1 MAEILKRIKTQ
12 ILLRSDIATNWS
24 THNPVLGAG
33 EIGVEFRE
41 GGAHQFKIGDNS
53 TPWNSLPYFEG
64 NLADA
69 VANLRTD
76 VNGIQAVLNDNG
88 DTKGL
93 VSRVGV
99 VETKVQEL
107 IVAGGEPNVIVEVQL
122 DGVKVEPEN
131 KVVNLDVAATY
142 VKKSDFEA
150 YKTEITNK
158 FGEYTTTTDLNATLA
173 GYVTTGKFNEE
184 IAKLA
189 TTEYVNAELAKKVS
203 NDTFTTYQGTVTEEL
218 AKKADKTEVEN
229 TFANYET
236 KAQAEAKYVQ
246 ATSYAIDKAALEE
259 AIGSK
264 VAQSAY
270 NTDKAALEQAIAG
283 KVAQT
288 AYDAKVEELEN
299 SIEALQAA
307 QAGGLVREIVT
318 ELPAVD
324 NASLNTIYMIKRAAG
339 VKDSD
344 VYDEYI
350 IVIDKETSARHFEL
364 LGNTELNLSGYA
376 TEDYVN
382 GKVEAIYAVD
392 AEGNESGKLVDKI
405 AAEATTRENAIAA
418 ETTAREAI
426 YKKDGEV
433 ESGVLVTKLAAE
445 VKARED
451 ADKALGERIDGVV
464 EAAKDY
470 ATKAEL
476 EAEAK
481 ARGDKDTELENAITE
496 VTKENGTIDTKVA
509 AAKTALEAEI
519 AKKADKTAFEGHV
532 AEFEAHV
539 EAYEAHAKDYAD
551 HLTAQAEK
559 DEAQDNAL
567 AAEATAR
574 KAIYDVVEGTESGV
588 LVTKLAAE
596 AEARGALADRVKAI
610 EDLGLKA
617 NDTYATKVELEAE
630 AKARGDKDTELA
642 NDISENAAA
651 IENISKEGGLIDQK
665 VDAAKYITDV
675 DADVFKVESY
685 KLSLNP
691 TTVFVL
697 NGGGASGWSE
707 EA

>member
-1 MAEILKRIKTQ
+1 MAEILKQIKTQ

-69 VANLRTD
+69 VSNLRTD

-93 VSRVGV
+93 VSRVGD

-131 KVVNLDVAATY
+131 KVVKLDIAATY

-150 YKTEITNK
+150 YQTEITNK

-203 NDTFTTYQGTVTEEL
+203 NNDFTTYQGTVTSEL
-218 AKKADKTEVEN
+218 AKKADQTTVDN
-229 TFANYET
+229 TFALYET
-236 KAQAEAKYVQ
+236 KTQAEAKYVQ
-246 ATSYAIDKAALEE
+246 LTSYATDKAALEE
-259 AIGSK
+259 AIGGK
-264 VAQSAY
+264 VAQSTY
-270 NTDKAALEQAIAG
+270 NTDKAALEQEIAS

-376 TEDYVN
+376 TETYVN

-392 AEGNESGKLVDKI
+392 AEGKESGKLVDKI
-405 AAEATTRENAIAA
+405 TAEATTRENAIAA
-418 ETTAREAI
+418 EAKAREAI

-445 VKARED
+445 SKARED

-464 EAAKDY
+464 EAAKAY

-481 ARGDKDTELENAITE
+481 TRGDKDTELENAITE
-496 VTKENGTIDTKVA
+496 ITKENGTIDTKVA
-509 AAKTALEAEI
+509 ATKTALEEEI
-519 AKKADKTAFEGHV
+519 AKKADKET
-532 AEFEAHV
+532 FEAHV
-539 EAYEAHAKDYAD
+539 EAYEAHVAEYEAHVEAYAD
-551 HLTAQAEK
+551 HLTAQAQK
-559 DEAQDNAL
+559 DLAQDNAL

-574 KAIYDVVEGTESGV
+574 KAIYDVVEGTERGV

-596 AEARGALADRVKAI
+596 AEARGELADRVQALEEKDEADA
-610 EDLGLKA
+610 EV
-617 NDTYATKVELEAE
+617 YATKEELKAAKEALEA
-630 AKARGDKDTELA
+630 ADTTLTNGISA
-642 NDISENAAA
+642 NSTA
-651 IENISKEGGLIDQK
+651 IENISKDGGLIDQK
-665 VDAAKYITDV
+665 VEAAKYITGV
-675 DADVFKVESY
+675 DGQVFVVENNV
-685 KLSLNP
+685 LSLNP
-691 TTVFVL
+691 NTVFVL
-697 NGGGASGWSE
+697 NSGGASGWSE